1 MPTPTSPGPSPGPV
15 ADVRQ
20 QRSGVHTDF
29 QSINADYYNLTDAQG
44 WPIAGLLV
52 LLDRK
57 QRAVRAELHLYSDT
71 AGQLEEMAVRQA
83 MNLMEDRYHTAAPPG
98 TRDARL
104 DLRVMRSY
112 QERDTVQVGLL
123 PGPTGGKGE
132 DKPYLIWGVV
142 AVGILLLVM
151 ALLWLGG
158 TLFGAKDT
166 PLPATLPTQTPVV
179 QVQDAAGQPA
189 PADTANGQSAA
200 QPSTDNPFPPQTNG
214 LPSSRNALDLR
225 LGQRVR
231 IRPGY
236 TLTLRSQP
244 GADAGE
250 QVGFMQDGQPATLV
264 GGPVWMPG
272 ISDTIVWWYVRLDN
286 GQEAWASA
294 NTSEL
299 TLLEP
304 VP

>member
-1 MPTPTSPGPSPGPV
+1 MPTSATPGPS

-20 QRSGVHTDF
+20 QHTGVHTDF

-83 MNLMEDRYHTAAPPG
+83 MNLMADRYHTAAPPG

-104 DLRVMRSY
+104 DLRVMRTY

-123 PGPTGGKGE
+123 PAPAGSQGQG
-132 DKPYLIWGVV
+132 KPYLLWGVV
-142 AVGILLLVM
+142 AAGILLLVM
-151 ALLWLGG
+151 ALLWLGS
-158 TLFGAKDT
+158 TLFGAKDVA
-166 PLPATLPTQTPVV
+166 LPATLPTQTPVV
-179 QVQDAAGQPA
+179 QVQDAAAQPA
-189 PADTANGQSAA
+189 PADAANSQSAA
-200 QPSTDNPFPPQTNG
+200 QPSTNTPIPPQTNG
-214 LPSSRNALDLR
+214 LPSSVNALDLR

-231 IRPGY
+231 IRPGL

-244 GADAGE
+244 GAEAGE
-250 QVGFMQDGQPATLV
+250 GVGFMQDGQPATLV

-272 ISDTIVWWYVRLDN
+272 LSDTIVWWYVRLDN

-294 NTSEL
+294 NTSEF